1 MMLVSFP
8 YFIMVGIPGVFNTK
22 TLISKNQE
30 LDVGSRIS
38 TTFRDRYVS
47 ICICRCRCTCRDLS
61 AQNLNENNPIL
72 TKILNFEFFQPNTG
86 ILHLIRYTVISSYPV
101 SISLC

>member
-38 TTFRDRYVS
+38 TTFRDRYVYVGVGAGAG
-47 ICICRCRCTCRDLS
+47 IYPL
-61 AQNLNENNPIL
+61 
-72 TKILNFEFFQPNTG
+72 KI
-86 ILHLIRYTVISSYPV
+86 
-101 SISLC
+101 

>member
-30 LDVGSRIS
+30 LDVGSSIS
-38 TTFRDRYVS
+38 TTFRDRYVY
-47 ICICRCRCTCRDLS
+47 IYIYVYVYVYVGAGAGIYPL
-61 AQNLNENNPIL
+61 
-72 TKILNFEFFQPNTG
+72 KI
-86 ILHLIRYTVISSYPV
+86 
-101 SISLC
+101 

>member
-38 TTFRDRYVS
+38 TTFRDRYVYVDVGAGAG
-47 ICICRCRCTCRDLS
+47 IYPL
-61 AQNLNENNPIL
+61 
-72 TKILNFEFFQPNTG
+72 KI
-86 ILHLIRYTVISSYPV
+86 
-101 SISLC
+101 

>member
-30 LDVGSRIS
+30 LDVG
-38 TTFRDRYVS
+38 VG
-47 ICICRCRCTCRDLS
+47 
-61 AQNLNENNPIL
+61 A
-72 TKILNFEFFQPNTG
+72 G
-86 ILHLIRYTVISSYPV
+86 AGSYPLK
-101 SISLC
+101 I